1 MNAEEFNLD
10 MLISSMKELRQMQ
23 LNDQVRE
30 ALEGAKLK
38 LDANTLDA
46 FIHEL
51 EHDLAEHIERL
62 ERISGVLKPI
72 ERQQPERME
81 EERKREVA
89 YQSGCDIEE
98 VESLCEAF
106 SHAREILA
114 GLKGRGNGIID
125 VKLLFNNLP
134 GLTGIE
140 ITEGGKAGNLLR
152 GLLDGSIQPRARQ
165 DLDALSTRNEEFE
178 ALFDLGQTNAP
189 KNRLPKDQRS

>member
-1 MNAEEFNLD
+1 MNGEEFNLD

-38 LDANTLDA
+38 LDPDTLND

-62 ERISGVLKPI
+62 ERISGVLKPG

-81 EERKREVA
+81 EDRKREVA

-106 SHAREILA
+106 SRAREILA
-114 GLKGRGNGIID
+114 GLKSRGGMLD

-152 GLLDGSIQPRARQ
+152 GLLDGSIQPRAKH
-165 DLDALSTRNEEFE
+165 DLDTLVTRNDEFE
-178 ALFDLGQTNAP
+178 ALFDLGVTTGP
-189 KNRLPKDQRS
+189 KNRLPKDHKF